1 MEFVAQNVSELSH
14 HMRGSNSDTPALPPP
29 IRRLE
34 VADPAAATQVL
45 PPVGGQAGGVSAPS
59 GFTAARRSIS
69 APQFSI
75 RRMEIDNVSVSYS
88 DREAVK
94 SVSLPVRQGEVLA
107 MIGPSGCGKTT
118 LLRSLNRLTE
128 LTRTATL
135 SGRILLDDVDIKLI
149 EPTSLRRRVTMVFQQ
164 PNPFPMSVFDN
175 IAYVLREQGS
185 RRQRKNALEPKVHSA
200 LDRAGLFE
208 EVKDNL
214 DHPALKLSGGQQ
226 QRLCIARALAAE
238 PEVLLLDEP
247 CSALDPQSTQV
258 IEDLIVKLRD
268 DVAVVIVTHNL
279 QQAYRIA
286 DHVAFM
292 YLGELVEY
300 SSATSLFGSPREQRT
315 REYVS
320 GAFG

>member
-1 MEFVAQNVSELSH
+1 MEFLKS
-14 HMRGSNSDTPALPPP
+14 PPPP
-29 IRRLE
+29 IRRLDLEDTVVARE
-34 VADPAAATQVL
+34 VA
-45 PPVGGQAGGVSAPS
+45 PPSAEGRERGDAPQ
-59 GFTAARRSIS
+59 GAFTGARRSIG

-75 RRMEIDNVSVSYS
+75 RRMEVDNLSVSYAQ
-88 DREAVK
+88 REAVK
-94 SVSLPVRQGEVLA
+94 SVSLPIRQGEVLA

-128 LTRTATL
+128 LTSTTKV
-135 SGRILLDDVDIKLI
+135 SGRILLDDIDISLI
-149 EPTSLRRRVTMVFQQ
+149 EPTLLRRRVTMVFQQ

-185 RRQRKNALEPKVHSA
+185 RRARKKTLEPKVYSA
-200 LDRAGLFE
+200 LERAGLFE

-214 DHPALKLSGGQQ
+214 DHPALRLSGGQQ

-258 IEDLIVKLRD
+258 IEDLIVSLRD

-292 YLGELVEY
+292 YLGDLVEY
-300 SSATSLFGSPREQRT
+300 SSATALFGSPREKRT
-315 REYVS
+315 QEYVS